1 MKKFAL
7 LIMTCV
13 VSFCLSSCYD
23 REVISDKGLN
33 YFMPAA
39 ENVQYTKEG
48 SIVVLTWTIPE
59 VPDDFVR
66 PISVQ
71 IQTVENNIYRD
82 KITLS
87 NEETTYSFEV
97 DPANEYRYIIKLVG
111 TFTEE
116 AQEVG
121 RTPSVTSKGVIVKV
135 E

>member
-1 MKKFAL
+1 MKKLTLSIIVCIAL
-7 LIMTCV
+7 L
-13 VSFCLSSCYD
+13 CLSSCYD

-39 ENVQYTKEG
+39 ENVQYTKDG
-48 SIVVLTWTIPE
+48 STVILSWEIPE
-59 VPDDFVR
+59 IPDDFIR
-66 PISVQ
+66 PIAVQ
-71 IQTVENNIYRD
+71 IQCVENNIYRD

-87 NEETTYSFEV
+87 NEETSYSFEI
-97 DPANEYRYIIKLVG
+97 DPVNEYRYIIKLVG

-121 RTPSVTSKGVIVKV
+121 RTPSVTSKGIIVNI